1 VIEVCEIL
9 PAGMRRKENQTR
21 MPDQDGQD
29 VLIEDERTNEGD
41 SEVAPLGYVISSYG
55 ADYTIDGLVKRM
67 REGSVYVPEFQRGF
81 VWDVK
86 DASRF
91 VESLLLGLPV
101 PSIFLSKEAD
111 TGKLLVVDGQQRLL
125 SLRYFYDGIWEPTK
139 REFSLRG
146 VDRTFE
152 GKTYKGLRDEDR
164 RRLDDAILHVTV
176 FKQDEPSEDQSGI
189 YQVFERLNSGGK
201 KLTPQEIRS
210 AVHHSGGMR
219 ELLRDLNKDAD
230 WRSIYGLEDGRMRDQ
245 ELVLRFLA
253 FYYDGGN
260 YKSPLVNF
268 LNAFMGRYKKL
279 ERTQADEMKSVFSTT
294 IHMIHEAIGN
304 SAFRPIRALNAAVF
318 DSVMVG
324 LARRLRSSSLTDIK
338 KLAAKYEE
346 LLRNQQ
352 FLDACGRGTAG
363 EERVKTRIG
372 LATEAF
378 AEIP

>member
-1 VIEVCEIL
+1 
-9 PAGMRRKENQTR
+9 
-21 MPDQDGQD
+21 MPDQDVQD
-29 VLIEDERTNEGD
+29 VQDIQIEDVRTDEGD
-41 SEVAPLGYVISSYG
+41 REVAPLGYKISSYG
-55 ADYTIDGLVKRM
+55 ADYTVDGLVKRM

-111 TGKLLVVDGQQRLL
+111 TGKLLVVDGQQRLM

-219 ELLRDLNKDAD
+219 ELLRDLNKNAK
-230 WRSIYGLEDGRMRDQ
+230 WRSIYGPEDGRMRDQ

-253 FYYDGGN
+253 FFYDAET

-268 LNAFMGRYKKL
+268 LNAFMGRHKKI
-279 ERTQADEMKSVFSTT
+279 EQNRAAEMKRVFSDT
-294 IHMIHEAIGN
+294 IHMIHQAVGT
-304 SAFRPIRALNAAVF
+304 SAFRPVRALNAAVF

-324 LARRLRSSSLTDIK
+324 LAKRLSRGPITDIEQ
-338 KLAAKYEE
+338 LRARYEE
-346 LLRNQQ
+346 LLRNQA

-363 EERVKTRIG
+363 EERVKIRIG
-372 LATEAF
+372 LATSAF
-378 AEIP
+378 STLP

>member
-1 VIEVCEIL
+1 
-9 PAGMRRKENQTR
+9 
-21 MPDQDGQD
+21 MPDQDTQDVQELQD
-29 VLIEDERTNEGD
+29 VLIEDARTNEGER
-41 SEVAPLGYVISSYG
+41 EVAPLGYVISSYG
-55 ADYTIDGLVKRM
+55 ADYTVDGLVKRM
-67 REGSVYVPEFQRGF
+67 REGAVYVPEFQRGF

-91 VESLLLGLPV
+91 IESLLLGLPV

-111 TGKLLVVDGQQRLL
+111 SGKLLVVDGQQRLL

-146 VDRTFE
+146 VDPTFE
-152 GKTYKGLRDEDR
+152 GKTYKALRDPDR

-219 ELLRDLNKDAD
+219 ALLYDLNKNTE
-230 WRSIYGLEDGRMRDQ
+230 WRSVYGPEDGRMRDQ

-253 FYYDGGN
+253 FYYEADR

-268 LNAFMGRYKKL
+268 LNAFMGNHKKL
-279 ERTQADEMKSVFSTT
+279 EKARADEMKRLFMDT
-294 IHMIHEAIGN
+294 IHLIRQAIGP
-304 SAFRPIRALNAAVF
+304 SAFRPVRALNAAVF

-324 LARRLRSSSLTDIK
+324 LARRLKSGPVTNTQEFK
-338 KLAAKYEE
+338 TKYEE
-346 LLRNQQ
+346 LLQNKA

-372 LATEAF
+372 LATETF
-378 AEIP
+378 SKLS

>member
-1 VIEVCEIL
+1 
-9 PAGMRRKENQTR
+9 
-21 MPDQDGQD
+21 
-29 VLIEDERTNEGD
+29 
-41 SEVAPLGYVISSYG
+41 
-55 ADYTIDGLVKRM
+55 M

-125 SLRYFYDGIWEPTK
+125 SLRYFYDGLWEPTK

-146 VDRTFE
+146 VDPTFD
-152 GKTYKGLRDEDR
+152 GRTYKKLRDEDR

-189 YQVFERLNSGGK
+189 YHVFERLNSGGK

-210 AVHHSGGMR
+210 AVHHAGGMR
-219 ELLRDLNKDAD
+219 ELLHDLNKNVE
-230 WRSIYGLEDGRMRDQ
+230 WRSIYGPEDPRMRDQ

-253 FYYDGGN
+253 FFYEAGN
-260 YKSPLVNF
+260 YRSPLVNF
-268 LNAFMGRYKKL
+268 LNAFMGRYKRL
-279 ERTQADEMKSVFSTT
+279 EKAAASEMKGAFSDT
-294 IHMIHEAIGN
+294 IHVIHQAIGD
-304 SAFRPIRALNAAVF
+304 SAFRPVRALNAAVF

-324 LARRLRSSSLTDIK
+324 LARRLKNGAIGNIERLK
-338 KLAAKYEE
+338 AKYDE
-346 LLRNQQ
+346 LLRNQD

-363 EERVKTRIG
+363 EERVKTRVG
-372 LATEAF
+372 LATAAF
-378 AEIP
+378 SDLP

>member
-1 VIEVCEIL
+1 MSIEETITAQEPQEI
-9 PAGMRRKENQTR
+9 Q
-21 MPDQDGQD
+21 
-29 VLIEDERTNEGD
+29 IEDSRTEEGD
-41 SEVAPLGYVISSYG
+41 REVAPLGYVISSYG
-55 ADYTIDGLVKRM
+55 ADYTVDGLVKRM

-81 VWDVK
+81 VWDIK

-101 PSIFLSKEAD
+101 PSIFLSKELD

-125 SLRYFYDGIWEPTK
+125 SLKYFYDGIWEPTK

-146 VDRTFE
+146 VDRAFD
-152 GKTYKGLRDEDR
+152 GKTYKGLRDDDR

-176 FKQDEPSEDQSGI
+176 FKQDEPSSDLSGI

-219 ELLRDLNKDAD
+219 EVLLDLNQNSD
-230 WRSIYGLEDGRMRDQ
+230 WRAIYGLEDARMRDQ
-245 ELVLRFLA
+245 ELILRFFA
-253 FYYDGGN
+253 FYYDAEQ
-260 YKSPLVNF
+260 YKSPLLNF
-268 LNAFMGRYKKL
+268 LNGFMGRHKL
-279 ERTQADEMKSVFSTT
+279 IEPALAAEMKRVFSET
-294 IHMIHEAIGN
+294 IHLIREAIGT

-324 LARRLRSSSLTDIK
+324 LARRLSRSPVTNVDALKAEYSQ
-338 KLAAKYEE
+338 
-346 LLRNQQ
+346 LLENQA

-363 EERVKTRIG
+363 EERVKSRIG
-372 LATEAF
+372 LATTAF
-378 AEIP
+378 SQVP

>member
-1 VIEVCEIL
+1 
-9 PAGMRRKENQTR
+9 
-21 MPDQDGQD
+21 MPDQDVQDTQD
-29 VLIEDERTNEGD
+29 VQIEDVRTSEEGEI
-41 SEVAPLGYVISSYG
+41 EVAPLGYVISSYG
-55 ADYTIDGLVKRM
+55 ADYTVDGLVKRM

-139 REFSLRG
+139 REFSLRA

-152 GKTYKGLRDEDR
+152 GKTYRALRDEDR
-164 RRLDDAILHVTV
+164 RRLDDAILHVTI

-219 ELLRDLNKDAD
+219 ALLHELNMNEE
-230 WRSIYGLEDGRMRDQ
+230 WRAIYGPEDGRMRDQ

-253 FYYDGGN
+253 FYYEAAN

-268 LNAFMGRYKKL
+268 LNAFMGRYKQL
-279 ERTQADEMKSVFSTT
+279 EQPRANEMKKVFSDT
-294 IHMIHEAIGN
+294 IHFIYQAIGRT
-304 SAFRPIRALNAAVF
+304 AFRPIRALNAAVF

-324 LARRLRSSSLTDIK
+324 LAKRLTRGPVRDLDQLKIR
-338 KLAAKYEE
+338 YDD

-363 EERVKTRIG
+363 EERVNTRIG
-372 LATEAF
+372 LATTAF
-378 AEIP
+378 SELQ

>member
-1 VIEVCEIL
+1 
-9 PAGMRRKENQTR
+9 
-21 MPDQDGQD
+21 
-29 VLIEDERTNEGD
+29 
-41 SEVAPLGYVISSYG
+41 
-55 ADYTIDGLVKRM
+55 
-67 REGSVYVPEFQRGF
+67 
-81 VWDVK
+81 
-86 DASRF
+86 
-91 VESLLLGLPV
+91 
-101 PSIFLSKEAD
+101 
-111 TGKLLVVDGQQRLL
+111 LL

-146 VDRTFE
+146 VDPTFE

-219 ELLRDLNKDAD
+219 ELLRELNKNTD
-230 WRSIYGLEDGRMRDQ
+230 WRAIYGAEDGRMRDQ
-245 ELVLRFLA
+245 ELILRFFA
-253 FYYDGGN
+253 FYYDAAT

-268 LNAFMGRYKKL
+268 LNAFMGRHKKL
-279 ERTQADEMKSVFSTT
+279 ERALAIEMKRVFSET
-294 IHMIHEAIGN
+294 IHFIHDAIGN
-304 SAFRPIRALNAAVF
+304 SAFRPVRALNAAVF

-324 LARRLRSSSLTDIK
+324 LARRYSHGAITD
-338 KLAAKYEE
+338 LAALKTQYEE
-346 LLRNQQ
+346 LLGNRE

-372 LATEAF
+372 LATTAF
-378 AEIP
+378 SELP

>member
-1 VIEVCEIL
+1 
-9 PAGMRRKENQTR
+9 
-21 MPDQDGQD
+21 MPDDYDVQDAPD
-29 VLIEDERTNEGD
+29 VRQVQIDDVRTNEGD
-41 SEVAPLGYVISSYG
+41 REVAPLGYVISSYG
-55 ADYTIDGLVKRM
+55 ADYTVDGLVKRM

-125 SLRYFYDGIWEPTK
+125 SLKYFYDGIWEPTK

-152 GKTYKGLRDEDR
+152 GRTYRGLRDEDR

-176 FKQDEPSEDQSGI
+176 FKQDEPSEDLSGI

-219 ELLRDLNKDAD
+219 ELLRDLNKNVE
-230 WRSIYGLEDGRMRDQ
+230 WRAIYGPEDGRMRDQ

-253 FYYDGGN
+253 FYYDGDH
-260 YKSPLVNF
+260 YKSPLVTF
-268 LNAFMGRYKKL
+268 LNSFMGRHKRLDKVL
-279 ERTQADEMKSVFSTT
+279 AEEMRNVFSQA
-294 IHMIHEAIGN
+294 IHVIHQTVGL
-304 SAFRPIRALNAAVF
+304 SAFRPVRALNAAVF

-324 LARRLRSSSLTDIK
+324 LARRLGKGPVRDP
-338 KLAAKYEE
+338 AAVKTKYEG
-346 LLRNQQ
+346 LLRNQE

-363 EERVKTRIG
+363 EERVKTRID

-378 AEIP
+378 SGLL

>member
-1 VIEVCEIL
+1 ML
-9 PAGMRRKENQTR
+9 
-21 MPDQDGQD
+21 DQDLQD
-29 VLIEDERTNEGD
+29 VQDAQDVQIEDVRTSED
-41 SEVAPLGYVISSYG
+41 DREVAPLGYVISSYG
-55 ADYTIDGLVKRM
+55 ADYTVDGLVKRM
-67 REGSVYVPEFQRGF
+67 RDGSVYVPEFQRGF

-152 GKTYKGLRDEDR
+152 GKSYKGLRDEDR

-219 ELLRDLNKDAD
+219 ELLRDLNKNAE
-230 WRSIYGLEDGRMRDQ
+230 WRSIYGPEDVRMRDQ

-253 FYYDGGN
+253 FYYDADN

-279 ERTQADEMKSVFSTT
+279 EKIRADEMKAVFSGT
-294 IHMIHEAIGN
+294 IHLIHQAIGT
-304 SAFRPIRALNAAVF
+304 SAFRPVRALNAAVF

-324 LARRLRSSSLTDIK
+324 LARRLKVGPVTDLTQLK
-338 KLAAKYEE
+338 ARYEE
-346 LLRNQQ
+346 LLRNQS

-372 LATEAF
+372 LATAAF
-378 AEIP
+378 SELP

>member
-1 VIEVCEIL
+1 VGLIGTL
-9 PAGMRRKENQTR
+9 
-21 MPDQDGQD
+21 DQELGDAQGVQ
-29 VLIEDERTNEGD
+29 IEDVRTNEGD
-41 SEVAPLGYVISSYG
+41 REVAPLAYVISSYG
-55 ADYTIDGLVKRM
+55 ADYTVDGLVKRL
-67 REGSVYVPEFQRGF
+67 REGSIYVPEFQRGF

-101 PSIFLSKEAD
+101 PSIFLSKETD

-139 REFSLRG
+139 REFSLRS
-146 VDRTFE
+146 VDRTFD
-152 GKTYKGLRDEDR
+152 GKTYKGLREEDR
-164 RRLDDAILHVTV
+164 RRLDDAILHVTI

-219 ELLRDLNKDAD
+219 ELLRDLNKNPE
-230 WRSIYGLEDGRMRDQ
+230 WRSIYGQAEDGRMRDQ

-253 FYYDGGN
+253 FYYEASN

-268 LNAFMGRYKKL
+268 LNAFMGRHKNL
-279 ERTQADEMKSVFSTT
+279 ERVLADEMGVVFSDT
-294 IHMIHEAIGN
+294 IHVIYQAIGA
-304 SAFRPIRALNAAVF
+304 SAFRPVRALNAAVF

-324 LARRLRSSSLTDIK
+324 LARRLHREPVADLAQL
-338 KLAAKYEE
+338 KLKYEE
-346 LLRNQQ
+346 LLRDQA

-372 LATEAF
+372 LATAAF
-378 AEIP
+378 SNIP

>member
-1 VIEVCEIL
+1 MAEQEVQEAQ
-9 PAGMRRKENQTR
+9 P
-21 MPDQDGQD
+21 
-29 VLIEDERTNEGD
+29 IEDVRTDQGE

-55 ADYTIDGLVKRM
+55 ADYTVDGLVKRM
-67 REGSVYVPEFQRGF
+67 RDGSVYVPEFQRGF

-125 SLRYFYDGIWEPTK
+125 SLRYFYDGIWEPNK

-146 VDRTFE
+146 VDPTFE
-152 GKTYKGLRDEDR
+152 GRTYKKLREEDR
-164 RRLDDAILHVTV
+164 RRLDDAILHVTI
-176 FKQDEPSEDQSGI
+176 FKQDEPSEDLSGI

-219 ELLRDLNKDAD
+219 KLLEELNANRD
-230 WRSIYGLEDGRMRDQ
+230 WRAIYGQEDGRMRDQ

-253 FYYDGGN
+253 FYYESDG
-260 YKSPLVNF
+260 YKSPLVSF
-268 LNAFMGRYKKL
+268 LNSFMGRHKDL
-279 ERTQADEMKSVFSTT
+279 GVQEAADMRKVFSDT
-294 IHMIHEAIGN
+294 IHTIHEVIGTG
-304 SAFRPIRALNAAVF
+304 AFRPIRALNAAVF

-324 LARRLRSSSLTDIK
+324 LARRLQRGPLTDDK
-338 KLAAKYEE
+338 DFKAKYEA
-346 LLRNQQ
+346 LLKNQE

-372 LATEAF
+372 LASQAF
-378 AEIP
+378 AEIS

>member
-1 VIEVCEIL
+1 
-9 PAGMRRKENQTR
+9 MS
-21 MPDQDGQD
+21 DQDLQELQD
-29 VLIEDERTNEGD
+29 VQIEDVRTAEG
-41 SEVAPLGYVISSYG
+41 ETETAPLGYVISSYG
-55 ADYTIDGLVKRM
+55 ADYTIDSLVKRM
-67 REGSVYVPEFQRGF
+67 RDGAIYVPEFQRGF
-81 VWDVK
+81 VWDIK

-125 SLRYFYDGIWEPTK
+125 SLKYYYDGIWEPTK
-139 REFSLRG
+139 REFALKG
-146 VDRTFE
+146 VAQSFE
-152 GKTYKGLRDEDR
+152 GKSYKGLREEDR
-164 RRLDDAILHVTV
+164 RRLDDAILHVTI

-219 ELLRDLNKDAD
+219 ELLHALNQNKD
-230 WRSIYGLEDGRMRDQ
+230 WRAIYGPEDGRMRDQ

-253 FYYDGGN
+253 FYYEADT
-260 YKSPLVNF
+260 YKSPLLNF
-268 LNAFMGRYKKL
+268 LNGFMGRYKQL
-279 ERTQADEMKSVFSTT
+279 TGQRAAEMKKTFADAIQL
-294 IHMIHEAIGN
+294 IHNAIGD
-304 SAFRPIRALNAAVF
+304 SAFRPVRALNAAVF

-324 LARRLRSSSLTDIK
+324 VARRLSRGPIMDPVELRD
-338 KLAAKYEE
+338 KYDA
-346 LLRNQQ
+346 LLRDQR

-378 AEIP
+378 AGLR

>member
-1 VIEVCEIL
+1 
-9 PAGMRRKENQTR
+9 
-21 MPDQDGQD
+21 MPDEEVREEQGAQD
-29 VLIEDERTNEGD
+29 VQIEDVRTAEGD

-55 ADYTIDGLVKRM
+55 ADYTVDGLVKRM

-81 VWDVK
+81 VWDIK

-146 VDRTFE
+146 VDRMFE
-152 GKTYKGLRDEDR
+152 GRTYKLLRDDDR

-201 KLTPQEIRS
+201 KLNPQEIRS

-219 ELLRDLNKDAD
+219 ELLRDLNKNAD
-230 WRSIYGLEDGRMRDQ
+230 WRAIYGPEDGRMRDQ

-253 FYYDGGN
+253 FYYDAAT

-268 LNAFMGRYKKL
+268 LNAFMGRHKKIESAL
-279 ERTQADEMKSVFSTT
+279 ALEMKRAFSET
-294 IHMIHEAIGN
+294 IRLIHEAIGA
-304 SAFRPIRALNAAVF
+304 SAFRPVRALNAAVF

-324 LARRLRSSSLTDIK
+324 LARRFSRGPITSLQELK
-338 KLAAKYEE
+338 ARYEE

-372 LATEAF
+372 LATTAF
-378 AEIP
+378 SKLP

>member
-1 VIEVCEIL
+1 
-9 PAGMRRKENQTR
+9 
-21 MPDQDGQD
+21 MPDQDVQD
-29 VLIEDERTNEGD
+29 LQDIQIEDILTNEGD
-41 SEVAPLGYVISSYG
+41 REVAPLGYVISSYG
-55 ADYTIDGLVKRM
+55 ADYTVDGLVKRM
-67 REGSVYVPEFQRGF
+67 REGSIYVPEFQRGF

-101 PSIFLSKEAD
+101 PSIFLSKESD

-164 RRLDDAILHVTV
+164 RRLDDAILHVTI

-219 ELLRDLNKDAD
+219 ELLRDLNRNEE
-230 WRSIYGLEDGRMRDQ
+230 WRSIYGPEDGRMRDQ

-253 FYYDGGN
+253 FFYDAEN
-260 YKSPLVNF
+260 YKSPLLNF
-268 LNAFMGRYKKL
+268 LNAFMGRHKKL
-279 ERTQADEMKSVFSTT
+279 EKTRANEMKSAFSDT
-294 IHMIHEAIGN
+294 IHVIHQAIGN
-304 SAFRPIRALNAAVF
+304 SAFRPVRALNAAVF

-324 LARRLRSSSLTDIK
+324 LARRIKRGRVTDLK
-338 KLAAKYEE
+338 ELKAEYEE
-346 LLRNQQ
+346 LLHNQE

-372 LATEAF
+372 LATAAF
-378 AEIP
+378 SPLP

>member
-1 VIEVCEIL
+1 
-9 PAGMRRKENQTR
+9 
-21 MPDQDGQD
+21 MPDQEVQEVPD
-29 VLIEDERTNEGD
+29 VQIEDVRTNEGD
-41 SEVAPLGYVISSYG
+41 REVAPLGYLISSYG
-55 ADYTIDGLVKRM
+55 ADYTVDGLVKRM
-67 REGSVYVPEFQRGF
+67 RDGAVYVPEFQRGF
-81 VWDVK
+81 VWDLK

-152 GKTYKGLRDEDR
+152 GKTYKGLREEDR

-219 ELLRDLNKDAD
+219 ELLRELNKNAE
-230 WRSIYGLEDGRMRDQ
+230 WRAIYGPEDGRMRDQ

-253 FYYDGGN
+253 FYYDAEN

-268 LNAFMGRYKKL
+268 LNAFMGRYKVL
-279 ERTQADEMKSVFSTT
+279 ESTRAVEMSNVFSNA
-294 IHMIHEAIGN
+294 IHVMHQSIGT
-304 SAFRPIRALNAAVF
+304 SAFRPVRALNAAVF

-324 LARRLRSSSLTDIK
+324 VARRLARSPITDLDQFK
-338 KLAAKYEE
+338 SKYEE
-346 LLRNQQ
+346 LLRNQA

-372 LATEAF
+372 LATAAF
-378 AEIP
+378 SELP

>member
-1 VIEVCEIL
+1 
-9 PAGMRRKENQTR
+9 
-21 MPDQDGQD
+21 MPDQDVQD
-29 VLIEDERTNEGD
+29 VQDVQIEDVRTNEGD
-41 SEVAPLGYVISSYG
+41 REVAPLAYVISSYG
-55 ADYTIDGLVKRM
+55 ADYTVDGLVKRM
-67 REGSVYVPEFQRGF
+67 REGAVYVPEFQRGF

-219 ELLRDLNKDAD
+219 ELLRDLNQNAE
-230 WRSIYGLEDGRMRDQ
+230 WRSIYGPEDGRMRDQ

-253 FYYDGGN
+253 FYYEADS

-268 LNAFMGRYKKL
+268 LNAFMGSHKTL
-279 ERTQADEMKSVFSTT
+279 EQMLAAEMKKVFSDAMHV
-294 IHMIHEAIGN
+294 IRRAIGT
-304 SAFRPIRALNAAVF
+304 SAFRPVRALNAAVF

-324 LARRLRSSSLTDIK
+324 VARRLKRSPITD
-338 KLAAKYEE
+338 LEQFRAKYEE
-346 LLRNQQ
+346 LLCNQA

-372 LATEAF
+372 LATAAF
-378 AEIP
+378 SDLP

>member
-1 VIEVCEIL
+1 
-9 PAGMRRKENQTR
+9 
-21 MPDQDGQD
+21 MPDQDTERGQEIQD
-29 VLIEDERTNEGD
+29 VQIEDTRTSEGEI
-41 SEVAPLGYVISSYG
+41 EVAPLGYVISSYG
-55 ADYTIDGLVKRM
+55 ADYTVDGLVKRM
-67 REGSVYVPEFQRGF
+67 REGSIYVPEFQRGF
-81 VWDVK
+81 VWDLK

-146 VDRTFE
+146 VDKTFE
-152 GKTYKGLRDEDR
+152 GKTYKGLKDEDR
-164 RRLDDAILHVTV
+164 RRLDDAILHVTI
-176 FKQDEPSEDQSGI
+176 FKQDEPSEDLSGI

-219 ELLRDLNKDAD
+219 ELLRDLNKNSE
-230 WRSIYGLEDGRMRDQ
+230 WRSIYGPEDGRMRDQ

-253 FYYDGGN
+253 FYYDADD

-268 LNAFMGRYKKL
+268 LNAFMGRHKKL
-279 ERTQADEMKSVFSTT
+279 AKTLADEMKKLFSDA
-294 IHMIHEAIGN
+294 IHVIHQAIGP
-304 SAFRPIRALNAAVF
+304 SAFRPVRALNAAVF

-324 LARRLRSSSLTDIK
+324 LARRLERGPVK
-338 KLAAKYEE
+338 E
-346 LLRNQQ
+346 LEQFKSAYADLLHNQA

-372 LATEAF
+372 LAT
-378 AEIP
+378 AEFSPLP